1 MHLAAGTSL
10 LCLFFSIASPS
21 RADPS
26 ASIDSEIQ
34 DLSGF
39 SRASAQRERPTER
52 ILRMAPSAESFSR
65 HLLYLTEEPH
75 QTGTSRNM
83 ELAEYVR
90 DRFVGYGPEEVH
102 FHDTPA

>member
-1 MHLAAGTSL
+1 MRLAVGASL
-10 LCLFFSIASPS
+10 ICLFFSIAEPS

-26 ASIDSEIQ
+26 APIGSDIQ
-34 DLSGF
+34 NLSGF
-39 SRASAQRERPTER
+39 NRSSARREREIEK